1 MCTENKTVITDI
13 HLGFH
18 DFNKFKIPLF
28 ILFLLL
34 YIVILCGNVLIVFL
48 VSFNENLQI
57 PMFLFLKHVGLAD
70 VLLTTNIVPMMLHI
84 ILNEEMII
92 TLDGCKCQLYI
103 FGLSNVQCLLLA
115 IMSYDRYLAICY
127 PLHYIS
133 VMSLDVCLL
142 LVVGSWLLAFVL
154 VTGEMILVYKLDFC
168 GFNQIDHFFCDFG
181 PLLSLSTSDTSVL
194 TFVDLVY
201 SVVIITVP
209 FIFIIGTYVC
219 IFITIFKMN
228 SKTGRKKTFSTCS
241 SHLTVVCTYYGT
253 LSIVYTSP
261 AEESSSNA
269 NMKKFLSLFY
279 IVIAPFMNPIIY
291 SLKNKEI
298 RETLRKYIKWCRK
311 SIDSLNICFCKIHII
326 Q

>member
-1 MCTENKTVITDI
+1 MWQCS
-13 HLGFH
+13 HY
-18 DFNKFKIPLF
+18 
-28 ILFLLL
+28 IL
-34 YIVILCGNVLIVFL
+34 I
-48 VSFNENLQI
+48 VSFNEHLQI

-84 ILNEEMII
+84 ILNEEMVI

-115 IMSYDRYLAICY
+115 IMSYDRFLAICY

-142 LVVGSWLLAFVL
+142 CWLLAFVL
-154 VTGEMILVYKLDFC
+154 VTGEMILVYRLDFC

-181 PLLSLSTSDTSVL
+181 PLVSLSTSDI
-194 TFVDLVY
+194 F
-201 SVVIITVP
+201 VIITVS

-228 SKTGRKKTFSTCS
+228 SNTGRNKTFSTCS

-253 LSIVYTSP
+253 LSIVYMSP
-261 AEESSSNA
+261 AEENPSTA
-269 NMKKFLSLFY
+269 NMKKFVSIFY
-279 IVIAPFMNPIIY
+279 VVIAPFMNPIIY
-291 SLKNKEI
+291 SLKKKEI
-298 RETLRKYIKWCRK
+298 RETLRKYVKWYRK
-311 SIDSLNICFCKIHII
+311 
-326 Q
+326 

>member
-1 MCTENKTVITDI
+1 MCTDNNTVITNI
-13 HLGFH
+13 LLSFH

-34 YIVILCGNVLIVFL
+34 YSVILCGNVLIIFL
-48 VSFNENLQI
+48 VSFNKHLQI
-57 PMFLFLKHVGLAD
+57 PMFFFLKHVGLAD
-70 VLLTTNIVPMMLHI
+70 VLLTTDIIPMMLHI

-103 FGLSNVQCLLLA
+103 FGISTVQCLLLA
-115 IMSYDRYLAICY
+115 VMSYDRYLAICY

-133 VMSLDVCLL
+133 VMSPDVCLL
-142 LVVGSWLLAFVL
+142 LVVGCWLLAFV
-154 VTGEMILVYKLDFC
+154 VQTGEMILVYQMDFC

-181 PLLSLSTSDTSVL
+181 PLVSLTTSDTFVL

-201 SVVIITVP
+201 SFIVITFP

-253 LSIVYTSP
+253 LSIVYMSP
-261 AEESSSNA
+261 AEESSSTA
-269 NMKKFLSLFY
+269 KMKKFVSLFY
-279 IVIAPFMNPIIY
+279 IIMTPFMNPIIY

-298 RETLRKYIKWCRK
+298 RETVRKYIK
-311 SIDSLNICFCKIHII
+311 
-326 Q
+326 